1 MAAVAPLPPAAPAL
15 LPIAPLLAP
24 AVPHL
29 FTRCR
34 PVGANPELDWLR
46 VPMGCGVYRAF
57 PLLGWV
63 DVSGVFPGHAAAP
76 ALSLQGVLCAPMH
89 LDWGTAAADVML
101 QLSELLTMVDLGPL
115 ARFADAQEGLGLF
128 GRAYNSTRA
137 HLDALEMALPRCPQ
151 PSPFLLGAGEL
162 VVPSPFLVPAT
173 LGVAAAPGVAAIP
186 AVLGVAAVPA
196 IPAIPPVAARAAVV
210 AGGRRPAQPAVL
222 AVAGVP
228 GVPAVRAIRASP
240 AVPAVPPRAAIA
252 AAPARSPT
260 ELDWLHKVRL
270 GSRVDQTSIFPFQAF
285 LRTSAV
291 APDRCSQ
298 VARDDPDSLVREV
311 SDSLK
316 AAALAQFPAL
326 GNAALARQFPSFS
339 ASMELLPS
347 ALRSHSFDSDVLGRE
362 MLDAISY
369 AGEPAMQDRVTASR
383 LNLIGRDYP
392 SVYGLLSP
400 APGAALSVSVQV
412 TVLRSL
418 APLGL
423 GYRAGASLFDCI
435 ELVDALLLKH
445 AAFLAQALNKGL
457 AISEVVRLLKL
468 EAAEWKD
475 AATADSTG
483 DGATLGLSRNAVS
496 LKGVTDA
503 ALRRAII
510 ESDDFLQV
518 ADEIEGLDLGTAEG
532 RLGAL
537 EIALLSGL
545 SIFQRFFAN
554 PGCLTT
560 KHPVFASLTLCLSA
574 MPAYLGRAQAADPV
588 TGEISELRASWLFHQ
603 DQCDKLFRGQ
613 LSSMSWFQRPFGALA
628 LLNLDASEPFED
640 CPFDQLYIVET
651 VIEELIP
658 FVRSTMIAAGWAAES
673 KGGYTLHGLFQRQ
686 LAHLKWIRKQ
696 GELEVDA
703 LLPHAQATFIAA
715 LLDCDLA
722 HARLLAHPEPAV
734 AKLDFLLPFD
744 GPYDSELKSK
754 TAGAAPIIHMRRA
767 FPGLF
772 AKSSP
777 RSLAGVSLPAA
788 ASDGKA
794 VGSGGSGKGGGGGG
808 RGGGKGGGRGGRG
821 GKGDGGDGG
830 GGGGATVVKAPG
842 SMQNVAK
849 WVDST
854 HLRLGELI
862 YDTAKIG
869 EHYSLDPNHCYPV
882 LLSTKKGGHALALCQ
897 HWGDP
902 GHTSLTS
909 AAHVIPKQFDY
920 SHVCNHFATKAP
932 GAGEAGKK
940 RKLK

>member
-1 MAAVAPLPPAAPAL
+1 M
-15 LPIAPLLAP
+15 
-24 AVPHL
+24 
-29 FTRCR
+29 
-34 PVGANPELDWLR
+34 DWLR

-57 PLLGWV
+57 PMLGWV

-76 ALSLQGVLCAPMH
+76 ALSLQSVLCAPMH
-89 LDWGTAAADVML
+89 LDWGTAAADGML
-101 QLSELLTMVDLGPL
+101 QMSELLAMVDLGPL
-115 ARFADAQEGLGLF
+115 ARFADAQEGLGVF

-162 VVPSPFLVPAT
+162 VALSPFLVPAT
-173 LGVAAAPGVAAIP
+173 LGVAAMPGVAAIP
-186 AVLGVAAVPA
+186 AVLAVAGVPA
-196 IPAIPPVAARAAVV
+196 IPAVPPVLARAAV
-210 AGGRRPAQPAVL
+210 AARGRRPATPAVL

-228 GVPAVRAIRASP
+228 GVPAVRAVRAAP
-240 AVPAVPPRAAIA
+240 AVPAVAPRAAIA
-252 AAPARSPT
+252 AAPAHAPT

-285 LRTSAV
+285 LRMGAI

-298 VARDDPDSLVREV
+298 PARDDPDSLVREV
-311 SDSLK
+311 ADSLK
-316 AAALAQFPAL
+316 AGALAQFPTL
-326 GNAALARQFPSFS
+326 GNAALARQFPSFA

-347 ALRSHSFDSDVLGRE
+347 ALRSHSFDSAVLGRE

-369 AGEPAMQDRVTASR
+369 AGEVASQDRVTASR
-383 LNLIGRDYP
+383 LHLIGRDYP

-400 APGAALSVSVQV
+400 VPGAALPVSVQV
-412 TVLRSL
+412 TALRAL

-457 AISEVVRLLKL
+457 AVSEVVRLLKL
-468 EAAEWKD
+468 EAAEWKET
-475 AATADSTG
+475 AAADTTG
-483 DGATLGLSRNAVS
+483 DGSALGLSRNSVS

-510 ESDDFLQV
+510 ESDEFLQV
-518 ADEIEGLDLGTAEG
+518 ADEIEGFDLGTTEG

-537 EIALLSGL
+537 EVSLLSGL
-545 SIFQRFFAN
+545 SIFHRFFAN

-560 KHPVFASLTLCLSA
+560 KHPVFASLTLSLSA

-588 TGEISELRASWLFHQ
+588 SGEIPELRASWLFHQ

-613 LSSMSWFQRPFGALA
+613 LSSMTWFQRPFGALA

-640 CPFDQLYIVET
+640 CPSDQLYIVES
-651 VIEELIP
+651 VLEELIP
-658 FVRSTMIAAGWAAES
+658 FVRTTMIAAGWAAES
-673 KGGYTLHGLFQRQ
+673 KSGYTLHGLFQRQ
-686 LAHLKWIRKQ
+686 LSHIKWIRKQ
-696 GELEVDA
+696 GEFEVAA
-703 LLPHAQATFIAA
+703 LLPHAQTTFLAA
-715 LLDCDLA
+715 LLDCDTA
-722 HARLLAHPEPAV
+722 YARLLSHPEPAA

-754 TAGAAPIIHMRRA
+754 TAGAAPMIHMRRA
-767 FPGLF
+767 FPGLLP
-772 AKSSP
+772 KSSP
-777 RSLAGVSLPAA
+777 RSRAGVSLTA
-788 ASDGKA
+788 ASDVAATGGGGGGK
-794 VGSGGSGKGGGGGG
+794 GGGGGGGG
-808 RGGGKGGGRGGRG
+808 RGGGKGGGRGG
-821 GKGDGGDGG
+821 GKGDGG
-830 GGGGATVVKAPG
+830 GGGGGGGGAGAGAGVVKAPG

-869 EHYSLDPNHCYPV
+869 EHYSLGPNHCYPV
-882 LLSTKKGGHALALCQ
+882 LLSTKKGGQALALCQ

-932 GAGEAGKK
+932 GAGEVSKK

>member
-1 MAAVAPLPPAAPAL
+1 
-15 LPIAPLLAP
+15 
-24 AVPHL
+24 
-29 FTRCR
+29 
-34 PVGANPELDWLR
+34 
-46 VPMGCGVYRAF
+46 MGCGVYRAF
-57 PLLGWV
+57 PALGWV

-76 ALSLQGVLCAPMH
+76 ALALQSVLCAPMH
-89 LDWGTAAADVML
+89 LDWGTVAADAML

-115 ARFADAQEGLGLF
+115 ARFADAQEGLGVF

-151 PSPFLLGAGEL
+151 PSPFQLGAGEL
-162 VVPSPFLVPAT
+162 VMPSPFLVPAT
-173 LGVAAAPGVAAIP
+173 LAVAGAPGIAAIP
-186 AVLGVAAVPA
+186 AILGVAGVPA
-196 IPAIPPVAARAAVV
+196 IPAVRPVPARAAVA
-210 AGGRRPAQPAVL
+210 AGGRRPAMPAVP

-228 GVPAVRAIRASP
+228 AVPAVRAVRAMP
-240 AVPAVPPRAAIA
+240 AVPAVAPRAAIA
-252 AAPARSPT
+252 AAPARAPI

-270 GSRVDQTSIFPFQAF
+270 GSRVDPTSIFPFQAF
-285 LRTSAV
+285 LRISAV

-298 VARDDPDSLVREV
+298 DARDDPDSLIREV
-311 SDSLK
+311 ADSLK
-316 AAALAQFPAL
+316 AGALAQFPTL
-326 GNAALARQFPSFS
+326 GNAALARQFAAFA

-347 ALRSHSFDSDVLGRE
+347 ALRSHSFDSDVQGRE
-362 MLDAISY
+362 MIDAIAY
-369 AGEPAMQDRVTASR
+369 AGELAMQDRVTASR
-383 LNLIGRDYP
+383 LHLISRDYP
-392 SVYGLLSP
+392 SVFGLLVP
-400 APGAALSVSVQV
+400 APGAALSVAVQV

-445 AAFLAQALNKGL
+445 AAFLVQALNKGL
-457 AISEVVRLLKL
+457 AVTEVVRLLKL

-475 AATADSTG
+475 AAGAGESTG
-483 DGATLGLSRNAVS
+483 DGATPSLSRNSVS

-503 ALRRAII
+503 ALRRAIL

-518 ADEIEGLDLGTAEG
+518 ADEIEGFDLETTEG

-537 EIALLSGL
+537 EAALLSGL

-560 KHPVFASLTLCLSA
+560 KHPVFAALTLCLSA
-574 MPAYLGRAQAADPV
+574 MPAYLGRAQAADPA
-588 TGEISELRASWLFHQ
+588 TGEISELRANWLFHQ

-613 LSSMSWFQRPFGALA
+613 LSSMSWFSRPFGALA

-640 CPFDQLYIVET
+640 CPAGQLYIVET

-686 LAHLKWIRKQ
+686 LSHLKWIRKQ

-703 LLPHAQATFIAA
+703 LLPHAQATFLTA
-715 LLDCDLA
+715 LLDCDSA
-722 HARLLAHPEPAV
+722 HARMLSHPEPAS
-734 AKLDFLLPFD
+734 AKLDFLIPFG

-754 TAGAAPIIHMRRA
+754 TVGAAPIIHMRRA

-788 ASDGKA
+788 AADATGATAATS
-794 VGSGGSGKGGGGGG
+794 GGGGG
-808 RGGGKGGGRGGRG
+808 RGGGKGGGKGGGRGGKGG

-830 GGGGATVVKAPG
+830 GGGGGAVKAPG
-842 SMQNVAK
+842 SMKNVAK
-849 WVDST
+849 WVDAT

-869 EHYSLDPNHCYPV
+869 QHYTLDPNHCYPV
-882 LLSTKKGGHALALCQ
+882 LLSTKKGGAALALCQ
-897 HWGDP
+897 HWNEP

-909 AAHVIPKQFDY
+909 DAHVIPKQFDY

-932 GAGEAGKK
+932 GASEAGKK